1 MIDHLAASEDAR
13 FLNVHWESGGFSTLS
28 AEALRREAQDAW
40 SRRER
45 IDHGAVTVAPDLR
58 ITGLHAVGA
67 YGVNVH
73 FSDGH
78 DKAIYPFPYL
88 RTLSEAND
96 K

>member
-1 MIDHLAASEDAR
+1 MIHHLSASDDSR
-13 FLNVHWESGGFSTLS
+13 FLNVHWDTGECSTMS

-45 IDHGAVTVAPDLR
+45 IDHGEVTVAPGLR

-88 RTLSEAND
+88 RALSEAND

>member
-1 MIDHLAASEDAR
+1 MISQLTASEDAR
-13 FLNVHWESGGFSTLS
+13 HLTLEWDTGEVSTLS
-28 AEALRREAQDAW
+28 AETLRRQAQDAW

-45 IDHGAVTVAPDLR
+45 IDTGDIAVQPGLQITDLQ
-58 ITGLHAVGA
+58 AVGN

-78 DKAIYPFPYL
+78 DRAIYPFTYL
-88 RTLSEAND
+88 RELIAQFD